1 MAERTHEGL
10 ASPPKDQSSGPDSI
24 VLRLGPGVSLP
35 TSVLRAGRI
44 FFGDLAP
51 ERGRLKKDELVVVVA
66 REELRLSFLNLRLF
80 GLLVCYS
87 TLVPK
92 RGRGRFDRIRC
103 VGVAV
108 DRRRYSQ

>member
-1 MAERTHEGL
+1 MGPRQHRPQTWSWGIAPHEDGQ
-10 ASPPKDQSSGPDSI
+10 A
-24 VLRLGPGVSLP
+24 
-35 TSVLRAGRI
+35 SVLRAGRI